1 MNKYS
6 LIPIPAG
13 EPTKINETTEETIY
27 AIPKSKLISPNNI
40 LPVKTIASKKNR
52 YEIVLKKL
60 IKNRL
65 LFKYIEKNK
74 FKIK

>member
-13 EPTKINETTEETIY
+13 EPTKINEITEETIY
-27 AIPKSKLISPNNI
+27 AIPKSKSISPNI
-40 LPVKTIASKKNR
+40 KLPIKTIASKKNR

>member
-13 EPTKINETTEETIY
+13 EPTKINEITEETIY
-27 AIPKSKLISPNNI
+27 AIPKSKLISPNI
-40 LPVKTIASKKNR
+40 KLPIKTIASKKNR

-60 IKNRL
+60 IKNKL
-65 LFKYIEKNK
+65 LFKYKEKPK